1 MTNAQCTYITGLFA
15 IAAIGVGSFVGILV
29 VIWAIQF
36 GYKKHKRSHRSPIT
50 RGVNDT
56 LVATGIDVPF
66 NIDVDDLIER
76 YRALGG
82 EI

>member
-1 MTNAQCTYITGLFA
+1 M
-15 IAAIGVGSFVGILV
+15 GSFVGIMM
-29 VIWAIQF
+29 VIWAVRF
-36 GYKKHKRSHRSPIT
+36 GYKKHKQSRPPPMT

-56 LVATGIDVPF
+56 LNATGIDVPF